1 MDNDVDSD
9 DEQIQLSM
17 SYMYYELVNSC
28 SKQEASRMNSISHKK
43 PHNTVQKESKSMFKQ
58 PVKRKDDQVD
68 RVKQKLVFNWRTSF

>member
-28 SKQEASRMNSISHKK
+28 SKQEASRRNSISQKK